1 MTNIQYYDLCKI
13 LGKNFTDKELKE
25 MGFTA
30 VDGIFDED
38 VDYDIGLYKFEEFK
52 NKFRRD

>member
-1 MTNIQYYDLCKI
+1 MTNNQYYDLCKI

-25 MGFTA
+25 MGFTT
-30 VDGIFDED
+30 VDGIFDEY

-52 NKFRRD
+52 NKCRRD